1 MRRFSA
7 PLLLGLL
14 GIQHAG
20 VALAQTPAA
29 PKIFS
34 CTAPDGRRLT
44 SDRPIPECLTREQ
57 RMLRKDGSTQGV
69 LPPAMSPEERAAAE
83 VRAREQAAAE
93 AARRDAARH
102 DRNLLARYP
111 RQLQHDAARRTALD
125 DILGATEASEQ
136 RLRELA
142 KDRKTLDDE
151 AEFYK
156 GKLLPP
162 KLKQALDANQAA
174 AEAQKLFISQQA
186 DEQARVNRRF
196 DVELARLKKLW
207 AGAPPGSLGAPPS
220 GKEEAPAAA
229 AAVSPR
235 ASSAASR

>member
-1 MRRFSA
+1 MRQALA
-7 PLLLGLL
+7 PLALLACALPL
-14 GIQHAG
+14 SALSQAPAG
-20 VALAQTPAA
+20 
-29 PKIFS
+29 PKIYS
-34 CTAPDGRRLT
+34 CVAPDGRRLT

-111 RQLQHDAARRTALD
+111 TKARHDAARRAALD
-125 DILGATEASEQ
+125 DLLGATAASEQ
-136 RLRELA
+136 RLSDLA

-156 GKLLPP
+156 GKLLPA

-174 AEAQKLFISQQA
+174 VEAQRLFISQQA

-196 DVELARLKKLW
+196 DIELARLKKLW
-207 AGAPPGSLGAPPS
+207 AGAPPGSLGPPPS
-220 GKEEAPAAA
+220 GKDAEEAAAPS
-229 AAVSPR
+229 AVKPTAS
-235 ASSAASR
+235 SSAAR